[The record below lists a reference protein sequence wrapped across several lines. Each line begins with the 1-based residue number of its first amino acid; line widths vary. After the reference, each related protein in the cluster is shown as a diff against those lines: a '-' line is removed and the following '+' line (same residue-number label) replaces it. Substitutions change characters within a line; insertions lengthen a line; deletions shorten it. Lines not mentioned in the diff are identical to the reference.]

1 MKILPKI
8 ESYFIEKE
16 KIELNPFGLSFEISG
31 DQLNLLNSSYPDY
44 PGLIKGTKLETG
56 NLTVKDFP
64 QVIKEFQ
71 PGLDR
76 ISKKYLKA
84 LEKLQDDFSK
94 EVKIYCDKIEDSVN
108 F

>member
-1 MKILPKI
+1 MKILPKT

-16 KIELNPFGLSFEISG
+16 KIAFNPFGLSFEISG
-31 DQLNLLNSSYPDY
+31 DQLNLLNSN
-44 PGLIKGTKLETG
+44 GLIKGTKLETG

-64 QVIKEFQ
+64 QIIKEFQ

>member
-1 MKILPKI
+1 MKILQKT

-31 DQLNLLNSSYPDY
+31 DQLNLLNSN
-44 PGLIKGTKLETG
+44 GLIKSTKLETG

-64 QVIKEFQ
+64 QIIKEFQ